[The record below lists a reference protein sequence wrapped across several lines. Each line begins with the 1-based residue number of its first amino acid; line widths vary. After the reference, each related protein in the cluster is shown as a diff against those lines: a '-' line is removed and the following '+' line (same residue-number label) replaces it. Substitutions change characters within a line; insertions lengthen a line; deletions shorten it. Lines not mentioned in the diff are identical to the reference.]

1 MQCSVLKKSKV
12 PGITVQWQSI
22 GALQNFA
29 HLHVAAVCSEQ
40 VTWPH
45 ALLAFWRAISA
56 RVG

>member
-29 HLHVAAVCSEQ
+29 HLHVAAV
-40 VTWPH
+40 PH